1 MIEGKIWPSLYCF
14 RSAGFRSKILFECEW
29 GVEMK
34 KNVRLAIDVAV
45 LVVGILLLSGIFLS
59 DRIFMQYGSL
69 QISPTD
75 LSWSHYQK
83 LENLQRALK
92 HFEEYKGEDLQNDY
106 RKQIMAKKNWLTVG
120 QKIFI
125 DFKVADQVYLKEYQ
139 NILSILQNDLNQSHL
154 EFSSNTKV
162 EALNENITELTQYFD
177 TKKMSVNHAN
187 ILEYEA
193 LWHELERKLFK
204 TKVVTLAPW
213 KSILQKIENT
223 ILEANVGT
231 DAKEKVL
238 EKLYFLR
245 EAANNL
251 NNLFTFSNSYLTNS
265 KKVKI
270 HITLMQDIV
279 RIKKDNIIL
288 LHELMEYLRGIS
300 LLAFL
305 GVSLTILFSG
315 WLRSVIGLNLKNNV
329 NQARRVQTIPA
340 QTLGVPGKYL
350 VNDQE
355 LHAKVTSIVDSVLI
369 GSALTKMD
377 YHPGINKSGKKRNKN
392 HKRIGR
398 DLSKNI
404 N

>member
-34 KNVRLAIDVAV
+34 KNVHLAIDVAV

-162 EALNENITELTQYFD
+162 EDLKENIAGLTQYFES
-177 TKKMSVNHAN
+177 KNMSVNHAN
-187 ILEYEA
+187 ILEY
-193 LWHELERKLFK
+193 
-204 TKVVTLAPW
+204 
-213 KSILQKIENT
+213 
-223 ILEANVGT
+223 
-231 DAKEKVL
+231 
-238 EKLYFLR
+238 
-245 EAANNL
+245 
-251 NNLFTFSNSYLTNS
+251 
-265 KKVKI
+265 
-270 HITLMQDIV
+270 
-279 RIKKDNIIL
+279 
-288 LHELMEYLRGIS
+288 
-300 LLAFL
+300 
-305 GVSLTILFSG
+305 
-315 WLRSVIGLNLKNNV
+315 
-329 NQARRVQTIPA
+329 
-340 QTLGVPGKYL
+340 
-350 VNDQE
+350 
-355 LHAKVTSIVDSVLI
+355 
-369 GSALTKMD
+369 
-377 YHPGINKSGKKRNKN
+377 
-392 HKRIGR
+392 
-398 DLSKNI
+398 
-404 N
+404 